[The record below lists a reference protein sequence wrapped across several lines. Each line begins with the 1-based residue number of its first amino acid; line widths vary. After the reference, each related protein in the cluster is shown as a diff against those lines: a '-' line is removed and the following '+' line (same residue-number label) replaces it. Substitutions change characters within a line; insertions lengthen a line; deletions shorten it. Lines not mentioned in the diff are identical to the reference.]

1 MPPYLHGHSQ
11 QSFPLTGFMIAKLLA
26 HKCCALF
33 VTELGVCG
41 VSINQ
46 PLKLPDP
53 ELMHSCGGG
62 YKRIYIILKRTKQY
76 YLVLVQS
83 YCVTNA

>member
-11 QSFPLTGFMIAKLLA
+11 QSFLLTGFVIAKLLA

-53 ELMHSCGGG
+53 ELMHSVVVDTKGS
-62 YKRIYIILKRTKQY
+62 IL
-76 YLVLVQS
+76 S
-83 YCVTNA
+83 